1 VSASPRLYYDNP
13 LWPDLLTA
21 VNGNAITYD
30 QSGNP
35 TRWHDG
41 TEFTWANGRQL
52 VRAQNTRT
60 GLDVS
65 FTYDENGIR
74 TGKLLNR
81 NGVIT
86 DHTFYTQNGWIVG
99 EVRRNANGV
108 VTDRLE
114 FIYDEAGRPVQMI
127 HNGNTFNYVLNLQG
141 DVQQIRCAWT
151 GEVVATYMY
160 NAFGEIWGAEGR
172 MARINPLLYRGYFL
186 CSSLGMYYLQSRYYD
201 PWIGRFI
208 NADAFVSTGQGF
220 LGMNMFAYCLNNPV
234 MLIDPTGYVG
244 FSTSGVQCWD
254 ALNWMAVQTGGSGN
268 TTGWRGSSAQYN
280 AIQNLIARPPRNTSF
295 EFGGHRV
302 DSPTVDR
309 MFSEALW
316 FRGYGFRL
324 PSISDLISGN
334 FNLFSFDTGLL
345 EIGGNH
351 GLGRLFTA
359 NGTVGVSGGR
369 PDVNVGVRIVRAE
382 FEHRWPT
389 PWGDI
394 VTGLNGE
401 LIGVGARFQFE
412 DGVFRGGVSVGPG
425 GGGFVIGFQRR
436 E

>member
-1 VSASPRLYYDNP
+1 MSASPRFYYDNP

-21 VNGNAITYD
+21 VNGNPITYD

-86 DHTFYTQNGWIVG
+86 DHTFYTQNGRIVG
-99 EVRRNANGV
+99 EVRRNANGA

-208 NADAFVSTGQGF
+208 NADATWVLGVNQGSLLQF
-220 LGMNMFAYCLNNPV
+220 NLFAYALNNPV
-234 MLIDPTGYVG
+234 MLVDPTGFVG
-244 FSTSGVQCWD
+244 SHWAGPNDMAFWYAMNAWGHAQLGNTQAANQYQRRSVAQQARRPTNTNPQAVIHAMEFYNFVWYRRTPVVRTSG
-254 ALNWMAVQTGGSGN
+254 LGGSFSILGMIWLDEAKRN
-268 TTGWRGSSAQYN
+268 PDHVSHEWGHTLQERFLGTLLYIPLVAIPSLITAQ
-280 AIQNLIARPPRNTSF
+280 F
-295 EFGGHRV
+295 DFH
-302 DSPTVDR
+302 DSMPWERTAT
-309 MFSEALW
+309 FL
-316 FRGYGFRL
+316 
-324 PSISDLISGN
+324 SDL
-334 FNLFSFDTGLL
+334 FS
-345 EIGGNH
+345 
-351 GLGRLFTA
+351 GRLF
-359 NGTVGVSGGR
+359 G
-369 PDVNVGVRIVRAE
+369 
-382 FEHRWPT
+382 
-389 PWGDI
+389 WG
-394 VTGLNGE
+394 
-401 LIGVGARFQFE
+401 
-412 DGVFRGGVSVGPG
+412 
-425 GGGFVIGFQRR
+425 
-436 E
+436 